1 MSEISSRPR
10 VLSVS
15 AALLR
20 KAAAAGAEL
29 TANLMTTVLQSLS
42 VAAREAYKQCLQVSS
57 RVHDEIK
64 PLTAVQ
70 ADLRLHQ
77 QQMMAAVARYQLPPT
92 EAMQVSTLLSLTTT
106 PYVVEGYPAIQQPL
120 EVLQLATSPGVAQRA
135 QQTLLQTI
143 EASHQKIF
151 VQALTTACANAARK
165 VGFAAIQT
173 VSTDTG
179 MMRVIATDPSGRAL
193 VTEISADP
201 NREPSIETEVVGVT
215 DGSCHTLLDAFDKAL
230 EEEGVRAAPSKR
242 KFTGGVCELATAREF
257 IRKKV
262 RRTAAAQAQSGT
274 IGNTNATKRSQRLN
288 QQTVHHHKQG

>member
-10 VLSVS
+10 VFSVS

-20 KAAAAGAEL
+20 KAAAAGVEL
-29 TANLMTTVLQSLS
+29 TANLMTTALQSLS
-42 VAAREAYKQCLQVSS
+42 VAAREVYKQCLQISSQVSN
-57 RVHDEIK
+57 EIK

-77 QQMMAAVARYQLPPT
+77 QQMMAAVAQHQLPPT
-92 EAMQVSTLLSLTTT
+92 EALQVSTLLSLTTS
-106 PYVVEGYPAIQQPL
+106 PYVVEGHPTIHQPL
-120 EVLQLATSPGVAQRA
+120 EALRQAPSTEAARRA
-135 QQTLLQTI
+135 QESLLETVA
-143 EASHQKIF
+143 ASHHKVFAQ
-151 VQALTTACANAARK
+151 VLTIACANAARK

-179 MMRVIATDPSGRAL
+179 MMRVIASDPSGRAL

-288 QQTVHHHKQG
+288 QQTVYHHKQG